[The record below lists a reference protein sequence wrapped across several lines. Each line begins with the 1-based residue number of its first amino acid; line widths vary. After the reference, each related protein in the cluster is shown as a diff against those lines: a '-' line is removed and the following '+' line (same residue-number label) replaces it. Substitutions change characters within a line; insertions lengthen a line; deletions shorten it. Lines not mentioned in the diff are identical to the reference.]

1 MKSLKLIKKLFL
13 SQKEVLQNMNIQNEI
28 LLVGTLLKLVELMY
42 FLRNVLL
49 FMELL

>member
-13 SQKEVLQNMNIQNEI
+13 SQKEVLQNMNIQNQI